1 MGASF
6 PSLPGTLSAS
16 ALTGDPGECLG
27 TGIQELDELL
37 GGGIPRSRITEISG
51 SPSSGKTSLLFSI
64 LGQAVL
70 QGERAAFVDSF
81 DAMDPGFA
89 RRAGVSLSHLLW
101 VRCEG
106 GKTRDQALLCTDI
119 LCRASCFGVV
129 VLDAAPLPA
138 QRPIRFSPQSW
149 FRLQRSLQ
157 GTETALLVLSG
168 EESTGG
174 ASTVRLSL
182 QRRRSLWTGRLF
194 SVAQKRRPLFE
205 GMESE
210 AQLMKGKRHG
220 RVTVYC
226 HF

>member
-1 MGASF
+1 MVARSS
-6 PSLPGTLSAS
+6 SLPDVLPAS
-16 ALTGDPGECLG
+16 ALTEDPGRCLG
-27 TGIQELDELL
+27 TGIPELNELL
-37 GGGIPRSRITEISG
+37 GGGIPRGRITTISG

-64 LGQAVL
+64 LQQAVC
-70 QGERAAFVDSF
+70 GGDRAAFVDAF
-81 DAMDPGFA
+81 DALDPGFA
-89 RRAGVSLSHLLW
+89 RRAGVSLSRLLW
-101 VRCEG
+101 VRCDSR
-106 GKTRDQALLCTDI
+106 KTRDQALLCTDI
-119 LCRASCFGVV
+119 LCRAGCFGVV

-138 QRPIRFSPQSW
+138 QRPIRFSTQSW

-168 EESTGG
+168 EESIGG
-174 ASTVRLSL
+174 AAAVRLSL
-182 QRRRSLWTGRLF
+182 QRRRSLWSHRLF
-194 SVAQKRRPLFE
+194 SVAEKRRPLFE